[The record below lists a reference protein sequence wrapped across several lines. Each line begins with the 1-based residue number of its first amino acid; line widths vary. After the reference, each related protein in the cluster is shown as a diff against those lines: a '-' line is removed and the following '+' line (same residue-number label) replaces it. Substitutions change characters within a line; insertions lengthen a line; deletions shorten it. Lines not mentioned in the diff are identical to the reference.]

1 MTRNVIA
8 DLSEHGEHGEHGSS
22 PSALEADVLAALW
35 EQVPFP
41 RLPFD
46 APAELK
52 ELVMDIENPKRVYNI
67 HRASRRHYLQLLV
80 ERFVAQLRYGCGSS
94 DCSTPSCF
102 TCRRRLAGKA
112 PIRRYN
118 PTSARTLAV
127 YLAGQDNPESRL
139 CPNLQPPTQPS
150 DSIKPLAFSTKC
162 NSHPSETK
170 PRRLKP
176 TAPGQSQT
184 DGPKEQPKPKHIR
197 APERILPI
205 HTPVPIARRNSSN
218 HDRIAT
224 DPEQTDES
232 PAESSDPTQVHITE
246 KAVIKDY
253 RSFAANV
260 FGTVAFK
267 MLEWLTPNTLEAIAE
282 KAETA
287 FQDST
292 RPHDEVIANPS
303 PTDDP
308 EERLSEPSTVF
319 SSDVQPPLRNNAPTE
334 DDLEDIPVPA
344 QPSNREPT
352 SETGRGC
359 NFENQASLESPA
371 PRRRLSHTRK
381 RSHARIRTS
390 SLTKPPSKGQIE
402 SIPSDPGSLS
412 PTTRPSHAEIVS
424 KGLVRPSSNI
434 TRTSSQL
441 SIDKSLETESD
452 EHNAV
457 PETRHSQNERQL
469 QAESTDRDCAL
480 GSTGIPAST
489 PDETLRPQAVA
500 NRPDSTSELDSFLPQ
515 SLSHFNMKTIDFIC
529 DVIQED
535 ATGESHLLEPPSL
548 SHHESAKHRSNQPK
562 PWRRKQTGSK
572 RYPRNLRLE
581 WKLFVEQSIFSV
593 LSDPRAVLESFTNR
607 DGLIDSHSLWYCM
620 LRLTRVAPSIVF
632 HSLWIALSGLFAPPK
647 PLQSSRSP
655 ASKLFPPSEN
665 SFTNTEAGFIMS
677 ICLHA
682 LVAAAPLV
690 KDPRQ
695 LIDMSRIRAHGFTLT
710 NGGAVAVQPTS
721 LCLQYEDAFTDDLAL
736 RLAKRLLTVIP
747 ARRRFDLLMEYD
759 QGTDREQDKD
769 IVEVFLAHLEFTSQ
783 SPLNVPKA
791 EGSMHEKRMPIVIL
805 DWARAVMF
813 NEWEGK
819 ADVPKDGP
827 FGGALAL
834 TAAMYQKRQS
844 LLLGDM
850 SFFAEYF
857 GERLDSVQM
866 PVSWLSFD
874 SAQRVHLLNH
884 PYLFTPASRVSYF
897 RAINFSRMSRAHE
910 EASSLQGRI
919 ESIIKHGSLI
929 TELHHKM
936 VLQDLLKVPSSRY
949 LILSIGRET
958 VLEDAFDQLWRREE
972 RELMRPLKVHLGED
986 GGEEGFDSGGVQQ
999 EFFRLAIAE
1008 ALNPDYGAFTVDER
1022 THMTWFQPGSLQP
1035 EWKFEL
1041 VGLLLSLA
1049 VYNGLTLPITFP
1061 KAFYQK
1067 LLGEPVTELHHIADG
1082 WPELANGLTTLLEWN
1097 ERDGSV
1103 EDVFS
1108 LTYEFSA
1115 SMFGQPVSR
1124 KMQPAAAKPG
1134 WDNGGEVVE
1143 GEDDGDED
1151 YVEDGS
1157 EWPQL
1162 AGCPPDAEPP
1172 AASNPTDAPSV
1183 TGDNR
1188 NAYVSDYIRYL
1199 TTVSVAP
1206 QFEALARGF
1215 RRCLQG
1221 PERSESGTSASSS
1234 PQPQP
1239 KSLSLLTPALLQSLV
1254 EGEAAQEIDIAELRR
1269 AARYVG
1275 WDATHRSVRDFW
1287 AVVRRYD
1294 ARMRRRLLEFV
1305 TASDRVPVGGVA
1317 NVQFVIQRNGEEQGD
1332 QGHLPTA
1339 YTCYGTLLL
1348 PEYRDREV
1356 LRERLGMAL
1365 ENAQG
1370 FGFA

>member
-80 ERFVAQLRYGCGSS
+80 ERFVVQLRYGCGTS

-127 YLAGQDNPESRL
+127 YLAGQDNPEIRL
-139 CPNLQPPTQPS
+139 CPNLQPPTKPS
-150 DSIKPLAFSTKC
+150 DSIKPLAFSTKG
-162 NSHPSETK
+162 NAPPSETK
-170 PRRLKP
+170 PWRLKP
-176 TAPGQSQT
+176 TAPGQPQT
-184 DGPKEQPKPKHIR
+184 DAPKELPKTKPIR
-197 APERILPI
+197 APECTLPI
-205 HTPVPIARRNSSN
+205 RAPIPIAPRNRSTN

-224 DPEQTDES
+224 DTEHTDESPAES
-232 PAESSDPTQVHITE
+232 PAESSDPTQVHISE
-246 KAVIKDY
+246 KAVTKDY

-267 MLEWLTPNTLEAIAE
+267 MLEWLTPNTLEAIVE

-287 FQDST
+287 LQDST
-292 RPHDEVIANPS
+292 SCHDEFIANPP

-308 EERLSEPSTVF
+308 EERLSEPSSTVY
-319 SSDVQPPLRNNAPTE
+319 SSDVQPPLRNNASTE
-334 DDLEDIPVPA
+334 EDLENISVPA
-344 QPSNREPT
+344 QASNREPT
-352 SETGRGC
+352 SEASRGC
-359 NFENQASLESPA
+359 NFENQASLESPT
-371 PRRRLSHTRK
+371 RRRLSHTRK

-412 PTTRPSHAEIVS
+412 PTTRPSHTEIVS

-441 SIDKSLETESD
+441 SIDRSLETESD
-452 EHNAV
+452 EQNSI
-457 PETRHSQNERQL
+457 PETRHRQSERQL
-469 QAESTDRDCAL
+469 QAESSNGDYASS
-480 GSTGIPAST
+480 STGVPAST
-489 PDETLRPQAVA
+489 PEEALRLQAVA
-500 NRPDSTSELDSFLPQ
+500 NRPDSESELDGFLPQ
-515 SLSHFNMKTIDFIC
+515 ALSRFNMKTIDFIC

-562 PWRRKQTGSK
+562 AWRRKQDGSK

-593 LSDPRAVLESFTNR
+593 LSDPRAVLESFTNH

-620 LRLTRVAPSIVF
+620 LRLTRVAPSLVF
-632 HSLWIALSGLFAPPK
+632 HSLWMALSGLFAPPK

-710 NGGAVAVQPTS
+710 NGGAVALQPTS

-759 QGTDREQDKD
+759 QETDREREKD
-769 IVEVFLAHLEFTSQ
+769 IIEVFLAHLEFTSQ

-834 TAAMYQKRQS
+834 TAAM
-844 LLLGDM
+844 
-850 SFFAEYF
+850 
-857 GERLDSVQM
+857 
-866 PVSWLSFD
+866 
-874 SAQRVHLLNH
+874 
-884 PYLFTPASRVSYF
+884 
-897 RAINFSRMSRAHE
+897 
-910 EASSLQGRI
+910 
-919 ESIIKHGSLI
+919 
-929 TELHHKM
+929 
-936 VLQDLLKVPSSRY
+936 
-949 LILSIGRET
+949 
-958 VLEDAFDQLWRREE
+958 
-972 RELMRPLKVHLGED
+972 
-986 GGEEGFDSGGVQQ
+986 
-999 EFFRLAIAE
+999 
-1008 ALNPDYGAFTVDER
+1008 
-1022 THMTWFQPGSLQP
+1022 
-1035 EWKFEL
+1035 
-1041 VGLLLSLA
+1041 
-1049 VYNGLTLPITFP
+1049 
-1061 KAFYQK
+1061 
-1067 LLGEPVTELHHIADG
+1067 
-1082 WPELANGLTTLLEWN
+1082 
-1097 ERDGSV
+1097 
-1103 EDVFS
+1103 
-1108 LTYEFSA
+1108 
-1115 SMFGQPVSR
+1115 
-1124 KMQPAAAKPG
+1124 
-1134 WDNGGEVVE
+1134 
-1143 GEDDGDED
+1143 
-1151 YVEDGS
+1151 
-1157 EWPQL
+1157 
-1162 AGCPPDAEPP
+1162 C
-1172 AASNPTDAPSV
+1172 
-1183 TGDNR
+1183 
-1188 NAYVSDYIRYL
+1188 
-1199 TTVSVAP
+1199 
-1206 QFEALARGF
+1206 
-1215 RRCLQG
+1215 
-1221 PERSESGTSASSS
+1221 
-1234 PQPQP
+1234 
-1239 KSLSLLTPALLQSLV
+1239 
-1254 EGEAAQEIDIAELRR
+1254 
-1269 AARYVG
+1269 
-1275 WDATHRSVRDFW
+1275 
-1287 AVVRRYD
+1287 
-1294 ARMRRRLLEFV
+1294 
-1305 TASDRVPVGGVA
+1305 
-1317 NVQFVIQRNGEEQGD
+1317 
-1332 QGHLPTA
+1332 
-1339 YTCYGTLLL
+1339 
-1348 PEYRDREV
+1348 
-1356 LRERLGMAL
+1356 
-1365 ENAQG
+1365 
-1370 FGFA
+1370 